1 LSPMTHSTFSAL
13 VGTRPMSKSTFE
25 FLCDTLE
32 IEISSHPY
40 HSELLSLINEQ
51 IEDDR
56 SF

>member
-1 LSPMTHSTFSAL
+1 MTHSTFSAL